1 MSWIHEVYLL
11 ISLAKDRSKVEQPSC
26 RQQSS
31 KKKRLQQESERAV
44 HWLLSPVR
52 VDILPQLL
60 LVAVVLPETNV
71 VDLASL
77 PGLGVQ
83 A

>member
-31 KKKRLQQESERAV
+31 KKKIAAGKREGCA
-44 HWLLSPVR
+44 
-52 VDILPQLL
+52 
-60 LVAVVLPETNV
+60 
-71 VDLASL
+71 LASK
-77 PGLGVQ
+77 PSQGRHTASTSARRRG
-83 A
+83 ASRNERS